1 MIAAPSA
8 ARARVEGRRLR
19 DIMGRFA
26 TGVAIVTVEHAGRAH
41 GMTVNSLTSVSLDP
55 PLILV
60 CLARRSRTAAAIQ
73 ARGAFV
79 VNILADSQDALS
91 NRFARPGGDER
102 FAGIDVR
109 TNTHGLPEVP
119 ALGHM
124 TCRIHAI
131 HDGGDHD
138 IVVGEVLDTHL
149 RERRPLIFH
158 RGRYDTLTGLGRDA
172 DWYS

>member
-1 MIAAPSA
+1 MSA
-8 ARARVEGRRLR
+8 ATSAPVDGRRLR
-19 DIMGRFA
+19 DTMGRFA
-26 TGVAIVTVEHAGRAH
+26 TGVAIVTVEHAGRPH

-60 CLARRSRTAAAIQ
+60 CPARRTRTATAIQ

-79 VNILADSQDALS
+79 VNILADRQDELS

-109 TNTHGLPEVP
+109 MNAHGLPELP
-119 ALGHM
+119 ALGHL
-124 TCRIHAI
+124 TCRVHEI
-131 HDGGDHD
+131 HDGGDHH
-138 IVVGEVLDTHL
+138 IVVAEVLETHI

-158 RGRYDTLTGLGRDA
+158 RGRYDTLTGDGRDA
-172 DWYS
+172 EWYW

>member
-1 MIAAPSA
+1 MSA
-8 ARARVEGRRLR
+8 ATSPPVDGRRLR
-19 DIMGRFA
+19 DAMGRFA
-26 TGVAIVTVEHAGRAH
+26 TGVAIVTVEDAGRLH

-60 CLARRSRTAAAIQ
+60 CPARRTRTATAIQ

-79 VNILADSQDALS
+79 VNILADRQDELS

-109 TNTHGLPEVP
+109 VNAYGLPELP
-119 ALGHM
+119 ALGHL
-124 TCRIHAI
+124 TCRVHEI
-131 HDGGDHD
+131 HDGGDHH
-138 IVVGEVLDTHL
+138 IVVAEVLETHI

-158 RGRYDTLTGLGRDA
+158 RGRYDTLTGDGRDA
-172 DWYS
+172 EWYW